1 MFDTILY
8 NENMEFNSL
17 FFIFIYLPLFIGLLY
32 FIENNK
38 IRNIIIIIFSV
49 FFYFYGCQKYFI
61 LLLIITVLTYFFARV
76 VKNNTKIYVLYL
88 ILIVGTLAL
97 FKYHE
102 TLANVFSQIAA
113 GAVFS
118 ELIMP
123 LGISFYT
130 FTSISY
136 VSDVYY
142 DKYEY
147 EKNYFRILSYLTF
160 FPVVISGPLIRYDN
174 YKAFLDNKEINADS
188 ISEGLR
194 RFIIG
199 LAKKMII
206 ANTTATVVTK
216 LFAVDVK
223 LNFALAWYAL
233 IAYAIQS
240 FFDFSGYSDMAIG
253 IGQMIGYKMPE
264 NFDNPYFS
272 HSISEYWRRW
282 HMTLGAWFKD
292 YVFYPLLGSKFLQGF
307 SKKFTNKKVGR
318 NIAKAF
324 ALLVVWLL
332 TGMWHGAT
340 SNYILWGLF
349 NGFFIILEVFFEKKY
364 KSMKTFFHINEESK
378 FWKAFQII
386 RTNFLLMFKNLL
398 AKCTSLGH
406 IGYFI
411 RSCIGL
417 NGFVNIIYVRQ
428 LNVLYVLFY
437 IAIALIFLF
446 PFVHRTFIKFK
457 EKYLLLY
464 DFSLLF
470 LMAISICFIVSG
482 SYSSFLYF
490 NF

>member
-1 MFDTILY
+1 
-8 NENMEFNSL
+8 MEFNSL
-17 FFIFIYLPLFIGLLY
+17 FFIFIYLPLFVGAIYL
-32 FIENNK
+32 IKNN
-38 IRNIIIIIFSV
+38 IVRNILIIIFSL
-49 FFYFYGCQKYFI
+49 FFYISGCKQYF
-61 LLLIITVLTYFFARV
+61 
-76 VKNNTKIYVLYL
+76 L
-88 ILIVGTLAL
+88 ILIVISLVTYLFALKVKHNTILYVFYLIIIIVTLSI
-97 FKYHE
+97 FKYHKI
-102 TLANVFSQIAA
+102 LANIFVQIVD

-118 ELIMP
+118 DLIMP
-123 LGISFYT
+123 LGISFYS
-130 FTSISY
+130 FASISY

-142 DKYEY
+142 DKYEF
-147 EKNYFRILSYLTF
+147 ENNYFNILSYLTF

-174 YKAFLDNKEINADS
+174 YKTFLECKEITTDS
-188 ISEGLR
+188 ISEGFR

-206 ANTTATVVTK
+206 ANTAATVVTK
-216 LFAVDVK
+216 LFAVDAK

-240 FFDFSGYSDMAIG
+240 FFDFSGYTDMAIG
-253 IGQMIGYKMPE
+253 VGQMIGYKMPE

-307 SKKFTNKKVGR
+307 SKKFKNKKVGR
-318 NIAKAF
+318 NITKVF

-349 NGFFIILEVFFEKKY
+349 NGFFIILETLLEKKY
-364 KSMKTFFHINEESK
+364 KKMKIFFHINEESK

-398 AKCTSLGH
+398 AKCTSLNH

-411 RSCIGL
+411 KSCIGL
-417 NGFVNIIYVRQ
+417 NGFVNIVYVRQ

-437 IAIALIFLF
+437 MVIGFIFLF
-446 PFVHRTFIKFK
+446 PFVHRFFDRLK
-457 EKYLLLY
+457 EKYLSLY
-464 DFSLLF
+464 DLL
-470 LMAISICFIVSG
+470 LLAVMIISICLIVSG

>member
-1 MFDTILY
+1 
-8 NENMEFNSL
+8 MEFNTL
-17 FFIFIYLPLFIGLLY
+17 FFIFIYLPLFIGIMY
-32 FIENNK
+32 FIKNNK
-38 IRNIIIIIFSV
+38 IRNIIVIIFSL
-49 FFYFYGCQKYFI
+49 FFYYSGCKQYF
-61 LLLIITVLTYFFARV
+61 LLLILISLITYLFARK
-76 VKNNTKIYVLYL
+76 VKGNSIVYVLYL
-88 ILIVGTLAL
+88 IIMIGTLAL
-97 FKYHE
+97 FKYHQ
-102 TLANVFSQIAA
+102 TIVNILIKIGT

-123 LGISFYT
+123 LGVSFYT
-130 FTSISY
+130 FTAISY

-142 DKYEY
+142 EKYDY
-147 EKNYFRILSYLTF
+147 EKNYFNILSFLTF
-160 FPVVISGPLIRYDN
+160 FPVVVSGPLIRYDN
-174 YKAFLDNKEINADS
+174 YKSFLNNKEISADG

-206 ANTTATVVTK
+206 ANQAANVVAK
-216 LFAVDVK
+216 LFAVDTK

-240 FFDFSGYSDMAIG
+240 FFDFSGYTDMAIG
-253 IGQMIGYKMPE
+253 IGQMIGYKLPE

-292 YVFYPLLGSKFLQGF
+292 YVFYPLLGSKFLQTI
-307 SKKFTNKKVGR
+307 SKKFNNKKVGR
-318 NIAKAF
+318 NIAKVL

-340 SNYILWGLF
+340 INYIFWGLF
-349 NGFFIILEVFFEKKY
+349 NGFFIILEVLLESKY
-364 KSMKTFFHINEESK
+364 KSLKTFFHIDDK
-378 FWKAFQII
+378 TKVWKAFQII

-398 AKCTSLGH
+398 AKCTGVAQ

-411 RSCIGL
+411 KCCLGF
-417 NGFVNIIYVRQ
+417 NGFVNIVYVRQ
-428 LNVLYVLFY
+428 LNVLYILYFV
-437 IAIALIFLF
+437 IIGIIFLF
-446 PFVHRTFIKFK
+446 PFVHKIIDKLKNRF
-457 EKYLLLY
+457 LVLY
-464 DFSLLF
+464 DVSLLIIMF
-470 LMAISICFIVSG
+470 ISICYIVSG